1 VANELPQGKVRR
13 AVGVVF
19 GIAAID
25 QRFGPLIGK
34 GLTLISW
41 RAILLVTF
49 PWRRQ

>member
-1 VANELPQGKVRR
+1 VASKFPQGEVRR

-34 GLTLISW
+34 G
-41 RAILLVTF
+41 
-49 PWRRQ
+49 